1 MISRTKEQLREQHY
15 QRTKPLTKEILKEY
29 FTEEQLATSTYSNR
43 TGTHIRLT
51 NSKEHEAFVPS
62 LYKYNKQYIVYLQ
75 QTYSNVGPLNS
86 ENANN
91 SNKKLDATLTATTD
105 VALGEEDTRVNPP
118 LPTNSNNSNSEEQ
131 V

>member
-75 QTYSNVGPLNS
+75 RTYSNVGPLNS
-86 ENANN
+86 ENVSN